1 MKTLLKLFAVAAAI
15 GLSPAAASAQAAAAP
30 QAGQARQQAEA
41 QQQPATQGQPASAP
55 RDAISARSQAAP
67 AAPET
72 ISDPALASVP
82 NRLAPTAVQEEPSN
96 AQVLQSTVAR
106 TAPTAS
112 VGQPDGRMNF
122 QDQVTPIGEEAAWF
136 HNQILLPLIAA
147 ISLLVLVL
155 LLWVVIRYRRAANPV
170 PSRTSHNTVVE
181 IIWTLVPVLILV
193 AIAVPS
199 IRLLANQYSPP
210 KADLTVKVTGNQ
222 WYWTYGYPDNGDFEV
237 VSNAL
242 SDKDAKA
249 RGEPRQLAVDE
260 RMVVP
265 VGATVK
271 LIITSADVIHSWGVP
286 AFWVKM
292 DAVPGRL
299 NETWF
304 KTDKPGLYYGVC
316 YELCGA
322 RHGYMPIAVEVLPQ
336 AQFAAWVAS
345 KGGTM
350 PGTGAARPASSD
362 ATQNSPI
369 ANPRGVNTGGASGA
383 TETTPE
389 PNQILNVTTTAPV
402 SEQGA
407 TNSRRG
413 ESQ

>member
-1 MKTLLKLFAVAAAI
+1 MKTLLKLFAVAAAF
-15 GLSPAAASAQAAAAP
+15 GLSPAAMAQGAPAA
-30 QAGQARQQAEA
+30 
-41 QQQPATQGQPASAP
+41 T
-55 RDAISARSQAAP
+55 DAISAQSQAAP
-67 AAPET
+67 AQPQES
-72 ISDPALASVP
+72 SDPAIANIP
-82 NRLAPTAVQEEPSN
+82 EGVQEEPSN
-96 AQVLQSTVAR
+96 AQVAAT
-106 TAPTAS
+106 TAASRAMPTPG

-136 HNQILLPLIAA
+136 HNVILLPLIAA

-155 LLWVVIRYRRAANPV
+155 LLWVIVRYRRAANPV
-170 PSRTSHNTVVE
+170 PSRTSHNTLIE

-210 KADLTVKVTGNQ
+210 AADITVKVTGNQ
-222 WYWTYGYPDNGDFEV
+222 WYWTYSYPDHGDFEI
-237 VSNAL
+237 VSNGL
-242 SDKDAKA
+242 SDEDAKA

-265 VGATVK
+265 QGATVK
-271 LIITSADVIHSWGVP
+271 LIVTAADVIHSWGIP

-304 KTDKPGLYYGVC
+304 KTDKPGVYYGVC

-322 RHGYMPIAVEVLPQ
+322 RHGYMPIAVEVMPP

-350 PGTGAARPASSD
+350 PGAAQAASGD
-362 ATQNSPI
+362 ETATSPI
-369 ANPRGVNTGGASGA
+369 TNPTGVATGGPAGA
-383 TETTPE
+383 GETSPE
-389 PNQILNVTTTAPV
+389 PDQIVNVTTAAPV

-413 ESQ
+413 GSN

>member
-1 MKTLLKLFAVAAAI
+1 MKILLKLIAVAAAF
-15 GLSPAAASAQAAAAP
+15 GLSPAAAGAQGAPAAQPQQDLTQPAPAQKAAP
-30 QAGQARQQAEA
+30 
-41 QQQPATQGQPASAP
+41 PT
-55 RDAISARSQAAP
+55 DAISARSQAAP
-67 AAPET
+67 AGPET
-72 ISDPALASVP
+72 ISDPAIA
-82 NRLAPTAVQEEPSN
+82 NITGEEPSN
-96 AQVLQSTVAR
+96 AQVAQATVASR
-106 TAPTAS
+106 TTPTPGI
-112 VGQPDGRMNF
+112 GQPDGRMNF

-136 HNQILLPLIAA
+136 HNTILLPLIAA

-155 LLWVVIRYRRAANPV
+155 MLWVVVRYRRSANPV
-170 PSRTSHNTVVE
+170 PSRTTHNTFIE

-199 IRLLANQYSPP
+199 IKLLANQYSPP
-210 KADLTVKVTGNQ
+210 KADLTVKVIGNQ
-222 WYWTYGYPDNGDFEV
+222 WYWTYQYPDNGDFEI

-242 SDKDAKA
+242 SDADAKK

-265 VGATVK
+265 AGATVK
-271 LIITSADVIHSWGVP
+271 LIITSADVIHAWGVP

-322 RHGYMPIAVEVLPQ
+322 RHGYMPIAVEVLPP

-345 KGGTM
+345 KGGTL
-350 PGTGAARPASSD
+350 PGSGAARPTSPD

-369 ANPRGVNTGGASGA
+369 ANPRGVATGGASGA
-383 TETTPE
+383 TETTPD
-389 PNQILNVTTTAPV
+389 PNQILNVTTAAPV

>member
-1 MKTLLKLFAVAAAI
+1 MNRLLPILAAALAV
-15 GLSPAAASAQAAAAP
+15 GLSPNAAFAQTAP
-30 QAGQARQQAEA
+30 APAQA
-41 QQQPATQGQPASAP
+41 QQQPAQDTAGRVAP
-55 RDAISARSQAAP
+55 PTDAISAANQARGGAQPQEMSDPSIANITGEEPP
-67 AAPET
+67 AA
-72 ISDPALASVP
+72 
-82 NRLAPTAVQEEPSN
+82 
-96 AQVLQSTVAR
+96 QVAQSTVASR
-106 TAPTAS
+106 MAP
-112 VGQPDGRMNF
+112 VVGIGQPDGRMDF

-136 HNQILLPLIAA
+136 HNTILLPLIAA

-155 LLWVVIRYRRAANPV
+155 LLYVVVRYRRAAHPV
-170 PSRTSHNTVVE
+170 PSRTTHNVLVE
-181 IIWTLVPVLILV
+181 VLWTLIPVLILV

-199 IRLLANQYSPP
+199 IKLLANQYSPP
-210 KADLTVKVTGNQ
+210 AADLTVKVTGNQ
-222 WYWTYGYPDNGDFEV
+222 WYWTYQYPDNGDFEII
-237 VSNAL
+237 SNAL
-242 SDKDAKA
+242 PDADAKA

-265 VGATVK
+265 AGATVK
-271 LIITSADVIHSWGVP
+271 LIVTSADVIHSWGIP

-304 KTDKPGLYYGVC
+304 KVDKPGVYYGVC

-322 RHGYMPIAVEVLPQ
+322 RHGYMPIAVEVLPR

-350 PGTGAARPASSD
+350 PGQVQPASSD

-369 ANPRGVNTGGASGA
+369 ANPQGVATGGAAGA
-383 TETTPE
+383 TETTPDLTDE
-389 PNQILNVTTTAPV
+389 NIVDNTTATPPV

-407 TNSRRG
+407 VNSRRG
-413 ESQ
+413 GTN